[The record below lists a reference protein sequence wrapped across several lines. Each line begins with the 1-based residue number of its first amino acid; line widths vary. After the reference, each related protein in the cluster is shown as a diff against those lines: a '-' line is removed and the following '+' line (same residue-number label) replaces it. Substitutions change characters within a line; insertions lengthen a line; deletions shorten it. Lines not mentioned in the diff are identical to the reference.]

1 MFKLAGSRQSEAAR
15 PERIGGER
23 GFTLLELITTLTVAS
38 ILLTVAVPSF
48 FNTMRNS
55 RAAANAN
62 ELVSALSVAR
72 SEAIRRG
79 ARVSVCRTSNGT
91 TCNFAG
97 GATWATGWLVFVDTA
112 GSDTAAPNANPG
124 AANIL
129 RVWPATSG
137 NAAITTESSGADD
150 LPWVRFLPR
159 GTVRVP
165 AGVTTPVTYEIRVE
179 GCEGTQAREIQ
190 LNTIGRTSVSATAC
204 S

>member
-1 MFKLAGSRQSEAAR
+1 MFKLAESRQRE
-15 PERIGGER
+15 EL
-23 GFTLLELITTLTVAS
+23 GFTLLELITTVTVAA
-38 ILLTVAVPSF
+38 ILMTVAVPSF

-79 ARVSVCRTSNGT
+79 ARVSVCRSSNGT
-91 TCNFAG
+91 TCNMAAG
-97 GATWATGWLVFVDTA
+97 ASWANGWIVFVDTG
-112 GSDTAAPNANPG
+112 GSDTAAPPNPT

-129 RVWPATSG
+129 RVWPAVSG

-150 LPWVRFLPR
+150 VPWVRFLPR

-165 AGVTTPVTYEIRVE
+165 AGVTTPVTYEIRVD
-179 GCEGTQAREIQ
+179 GCQGDQARQIQ

>member
-1 MFKLAGSRQSEAAR
+1 MLKLAGSRQRGAAR
-15 PERIGGER
+15 PGGTGGER
-23 GFTLLELITTLTVAS
+23 GFTLLELMTTVTVAA
-38 ILLTVAVPSF
+38 ILMTVAVPSF

-62 ELVSALSVAR
+62 DLVTALSVAR

-79 ARVSVCRTSNGT
+79 ARVSVCRSSNGT
-91 TCNFAG
+91 SCNFNAG
-97 GATWATGWLVFVDTA
+97 ASWATGWLVFVDTTA
-112 GSDTAAPNANPG
+112 SDTAAPGANPG

-137 NAAITTESSGADD
+137 NAAITTASAGNDD

-179 GCEGTQAREIQ
+179 GCEGTQARAIQ

>member
-1 MFKLAGSRQSEAAR
+1 MFKLARSRQREAAHVD
-15 PERIGGER
+15 GSVGQR
-23 GFTLLELITTLTVAS
+23 GFTLLELITTVTVAA
-38 ILLTVAVPSF
+38 ILMTVAVPSF

-62 ELVSALSVAR
+62 ELVTALSIAR

-79 ARVSVCRTSNGT
+79 ARVTVCRSSNGT
-91 TCNFAG
+91 TCSLGAG
-97 GATWATGWLVFVDTA
+97 ASWASGWLVFVDTI
-112 GSDTAAPNANPG
+112 GSDTAAPNADPG
-124 AANIL
+124 ATNIL
-129 RVWPATSG
+129 RVWPAVSG

-159 GTVRVP
+159 GTIRVP
-165 AGVTTPVTYEIRVE
+165 AGVTTPVTYEIRVD
-179 GCEGTQAREIQ
+179 GCQGNQARQIQ